1 MTHDDSNI
9 KFPNLHEKAVKNF
22 LNYFQIML
30 ILNGYVYLVVDPH
43 SDSAR
48 HVESLEYQY
57 LGAVGELDKHNNLSR
72 TRARPQ
78 MPEQPARKTS
88 LVEIVY
94 NQVKEDLDITEE
106 IPS

>member
-1 MTHDDSNI
+1 ML
-9 KFPNLHEKAVKNF
+9 FFENLHVTSSPRNIENKRLCGFSVSH
-22 LNYFQIML
+22 
-30 ILNGYVYLVVDPH
+30 YLVVDPH

>member
-1 MTHDDSNI
+1 MLYFLHYI
-9 KFPNLHEKAVKNF
+9 KAAP
-22 LNYFQIML
+22 
-30 ILNGYVYLVVDPH
+30 
-43 SDSAR
+43 
-48 HVESLEYQY
+48 
-57 LGAVGELDKHNNLSR
+57 LSR